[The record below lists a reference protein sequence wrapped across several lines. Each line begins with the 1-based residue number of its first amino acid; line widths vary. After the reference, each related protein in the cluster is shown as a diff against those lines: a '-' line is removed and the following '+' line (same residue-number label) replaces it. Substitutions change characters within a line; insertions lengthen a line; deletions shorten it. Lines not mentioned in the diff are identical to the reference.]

1 MKEKETNKPSKS
13 WKHSFYMIQYT
24 VKARYKDTRLI
35 RDLIITTS
43 LLCPWGGGGSK
54 PSLKPA

>member
-1 MKEKETNKPSKS
+1 
-13 WKHSFYMIQYT
+13 MIQYT

-43 LLCPWGGGGSK
+43 LLCRGGGGGGGSK